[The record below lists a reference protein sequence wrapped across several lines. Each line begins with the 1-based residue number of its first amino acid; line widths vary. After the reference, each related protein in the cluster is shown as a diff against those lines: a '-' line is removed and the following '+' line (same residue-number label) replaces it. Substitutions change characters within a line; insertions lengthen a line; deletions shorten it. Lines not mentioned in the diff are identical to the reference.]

1 MKFNLALST
10 VLLLVTLAMSNASA
24 SYWIDWDNNL
34 WISKTIPSGSSIVFN
49 LTKEMG
55 FSPNG
60 TAVFPSFFADF
71 KSSSTIQYDGI
82 VTEKAE
88 LLAGAAD
95 VPLILNDHKIYA
107 TGGYGPSTSVVL
119 NNEQIYDLDS
129 DSWTQ
134 GATMPIAAWGAT
146 TVNYANKI
154 YCYGGSND
162 KCGKNLIPHLQIY
175 NITTNSWTLDPVQM
189 PNSISHQGLMSA
201 TDSMNTYLLLGN
213 YLYKHI
219 IDTDTYTQLANCP
232 VNISWGSFVYY
243 PATNK
248 IYLLGG
254 AQNLSGKVGS
264 NGVYAY
270 DISSNSWSNFLA
282 AAPYSVYGHT
292 RENTLYGDKIIM
304 GYGQGPSGIFHSEI
318 YYYNIT
324 TNSWSQRFALGLHPR
339 DGVGTAISG
348 SSLYVI
354 GGRDTT
360 SGTHGITYNEK
371 IDLQHLT
378 ANPHIIPDPSRW
390 NYKQNSGQ
398 IDIKNGTL
406 TITGNPTNY
415 NYSEEWIMAKKGC
428 AENNT
433 LTMRAKWKIRSH
445 VPSTQIC
452 KIGLSIDSLV
462 INSNDLTSIGCIHY
476 LESGDS
482 ICDLHKI
489 GSFWFGNWYT
499 YDISRTGTST
509 ILIINGIKVHI
520 SDADEVGII
529 RYPHVFA
536 RQSNENIQVNYMF
549 IHQYS
554 ATPPKVT
561 IIPTQNYFQVIAT
574 NPGASDLINYQLKLS
589 GLGITSQNE
598 SWNTEYI
605 PKNQIRS
612 TIYPTQL

>member
-1 MKFNLALST
+1 MP
-10 VLLLVTLAMSNASA
+10 NASA
-24 SYWIDWDNNL
+24 AYWIDGDNNL
-34 WISKTIPSGSSIVFN
+34 WISKTIPAGSSIIFN
-49 LTKEMG
+49 LTKEIG
-55 FSPNG
+55 FSSNG
-60 TAVFPSFFADF
+60 SAVFPSFFEDF
-71 KSSSTIQYDGI
+71 KSSSAIQYDGI
-82 VTEKAE
+82 VTQKAQ
-88 LLAGAAD
+88 LLTGAAD
-95 VPLILNDHKIYA
+95 IPLIFYNHKIYA
-107 TGGYGPSTSVVL
+107 TGGYGSSTSVIL
-119 NNEQIYDLDS
+119 NNEQIYDLDN

-134 GATMPIAAWGAT
+134 GAKMPIATWGVT
-146 TVNYANKI
+146 TVNYTDKI
-154 YCYGGSND
+154 YCYGGSD
-162 KCGKNLIPHLQIY
+162 DRFGKNSIPHLQIY

-189 PNSISHQGLMSA
+189 PNSISRQGLMSA
-201 TDSMNTYLLLGN
+201 TDGLNIYLLRGN

-254 AQNLSGKVGS
+254 AQKLSGKVGS

-270 DISSNSWSNFLA
+270 DISSNSWSNPLA
-282 AAPYSVYGHT
+282 TAPYSVYGHT

-304 GYGQGPSGIFHSEI
+304 GYGQGPSSTFHSEI

-348 SSLYVI
+348 SNLYII

-360 SGTHGITYNEK
+360 TGTHGITYNEK
-371 IDLQHLT
+371 IDLQQLT
-378 ANPHIIPDPSRW
+378 ANPHIIPDPSKW
-390 NYKQNSGQ
+390 IYKQNSGQ

-406 TITGNPTNY
+406 TVTGNPTNY
-415 NYSEEWIMAKKGC
+415 NYSEEWIMAKAGC
-428 AENNT
+428 TENNN
-433 LTMRAKWKIRSH
+433 LTIRAKWEVKSH
-445 VPSTQIC
+445 TPSSQIC

-489 GSFWFGNWYT
+489 GSFWFGNWHT
-499 YDISRTGTST
+499 YDIARTGSST
-509 ILIINGIKVHI
+509 ILSIDGSKVYI
-520 SDADEVGII
+520 SNEDEAGVM
-529 RYPHVFA
+529 RYPHIFV
-536 RQSNENIQVNYMF
+536 RQSKENVQVDYMF

-554 ATPPKVT
+554 TTPPKVT
-561 IIPTQNYFQVIAT
+561 ITPIQNYFQVIAT
-574 NPGASDLINYQLKLS
+574 NPGASDLTNYQLKLS

-598 SWNTEYI
+598 S
-605 PKNQIRS
+605 
-612 TIYPTQL
+612 